1 MEKKEITIIMP
12 IYNLDGDEKIAFNN
26 AIKSV
31 ENQLTQPEE
40 ILLVVGKEDKSR
52 NYLSNFDFGSLK
64 EIIKIIINEGNTD
77 FCTQMNLGV
86 NHVKTEYFTWLS
98 QNDELS
104 KIWIKNGVEYIK
116 AYPNVSVFLP
126 LIIDVNPEGGFIGL
140 SNEVV
145 WANQFS
151 DELGY
156 LDENSLLTYQSFN
169 TSGMIMKT
177 DVYKECGG
185 FKSKIIGVFG
195 YEFLLRLTRL
205 NYVIMTLPKFG
216 YKHTMGR
223 PGSIIQTCK
232 ETMAPDEIK
241 WWVAQAKKE
250 YYYNYDR
257 AITYQQ

>member
-1 MEKKEITIIMP
+1 MKSNITVIIP
-12 IYNLDGDEKIAFNN
+12 VHKLDVTTKPLLEN

-31 ENQLTQPEE
+31 SEQIVKPEE
-40 ILLVVGKEDKSR
+40 LLIVIPADEIEIFEYVKTFKIDDVTIRCVSNKES
-52 NYLSNFDFGSLK
+52 S
-64 EIIKIIINEGNTD
+64 D
-77 FCTQMNLGV
+77 FCNQMNVGV
-86 NHVKTEYFTWLS
+86 EEVKTDYFS
-98 QNDELS
+98 YVEFDDELS

-177 DVYKECGG
+177 DAYKECGG

-195 YEFLLRLTRL
+195 YEFLLRLARL